1 MTSSPGGPQGEE
13 NNQEPLEETPQGSS
27 FSSSRANPTEGPP
40 GTTSCPLPPNDHNRS
55 TASVPQTE
63 WVGVSSSLV
72 NSWTINVSFG
82 IPEKF
87 QPHFLFQSNSSRS
100 HVTELKHS
108 FCGARRGCWWAGGAK
123 ELQRPPTLRSFAQET
138 LVCGS
143 RGLVQFQ
150 SFRVLGVVS
159 PPLGLLWSQGLF
171 VGAPVKNSPPGGGFH
186 LRNCCL
192 LNHLVQSHLVA
203 LFELLE
209 PSTRIPSPADGL
221 PHWSLSPGALCRV
234 AVTMKRL

>member
-13 NNQEPLEETPQGSS
+13 NHQEPLEETPQGSS
-27 FSSSRANPTEGPP
+27 SSSSRANPTEGPP
-40 GTTSCPLPPNDHNRS
+40 GTTSCPLPLSDHNRS

-150 SFRVLGVVS
+150 SFRVLSVVS

-171 VGAPVKNSPPGGGFH
+171 VGAPVKNSPPGGGGSISETVVSLTTSFRVIWWH
-186 LRNCCL
+186 SLSCWNPQHESL
-192 LNHLVQSHLVA
+192 L
-203 LFELLE
+203 LLMVSPTGPCHQE
-209 PSTRIPSPADGL
+209 PSAEWRSP
-221 PHWSLSPGALCRV
+221 
-234 AVTMKRL
+234 